1 MPATRNLP
9 RSLAVGSALGLVVA
23 CLLGGFLWLGVFET
37 PELLVFDAMQRGAA
51 EPALADD
58 DIVLLTVDQGSIE
71 KVEQTLGHR
80 YPWPRALHTLM
91 LDYIEQGGPRAVI
104 FDLLFEG
111 SSPGSE
117 EQDGHE
123 QDAELSAAIR
133 RADNV
138 GLAVKLRPADPT
150 PATSV
155 SMSMLERTALPGRAW
170 LELPFF
176 ERIDPLAVELIES
189 GARFGFVNAFPEAD
203 GVVRRA
209 NLLARVGGRLV
220 PALTLAPLLK
230 IGPAAIDSAEQSL
243 LVDGKKLPISSDGRA
258 WIRFHGKGGIRAGR
272 GRTYRYIPFANV
284 LLSAIQ
290 AKQGGVP
297 ILKNDVFDG
306 KWVIIGSTA
315 AAGFDLKATPFSKAG
330 AYPGMEIQATILD
343 NLLHGDFLWRVPRW
357 LVILLLVAGCM
368 LTGVL
373 GSVLRSIS
381 WSMLALVGGLGGY
394 VLLSLLFFKS
404 GVLLDVVAVECGIFI
419 TFAAITYLN
428 FLRERRG
435 RKRVRSLFQY
445 YLDPA
450 LVGRIL
456 GNRERLKLGGES
468 RVCSVLFSDIVGFTS
483 IAEKLS
489 PEQVVAVMN
498 RYLGEMTEIILSNG
512 GLLDKYIG
520 DAIMA
525 VYGAPADMPEHAR
538 AACLTALESQKR
550 LVELSRQLVEEGLT
564 ELTCG
569 VGVNSGPMVVG
580 NIGSATRGNYTAM
593 GDAVNLASRIE
604 GLTREFNVGIIIGP
618 GTQAALGDDFVTREL
633 DFIRVKGKREPVRIY
648 ELVCQGEAPARQAER
663 FSIFER
669 GIEAYRAKD
678 FHAAHDHFT
687 KVLEGFPGDGPS
699 KTYLARCTACIADP
713 PGADWDGV
721 FVMTTK

>member
-9 RSLAVGSALGLVVA
+9 RSMAVGSILGLAVA
-23 CLLGGFLWLGVFET
+23 CLLGGLLWLGVFET
-37 PELLVFDAMQRGAA
+37 PELLVFDALQRRAANPAGA
-51 EPALADD
+51 DR
-58 DIVLLTVDQGSIE
+58 DIVLLTIDQGSIE

-91 LDYIEQGGPRAVI
+91 LEYIEQAGPRAVI

-111 SSPGSE
+111 SSSGSE

-123 QDAELSAAIR
+123 QDAEFAAAIR
-133 RADNV
+133 RSGNV
-138 GLAVKLRPADPT
+138 GLGVKLRPADPT

-155 SMSMLERTALPGRAW
+155 SISMLERTALPGRAW

-176 ERIDPLAVELIES
+176 ERIDPLAAELLDS

-209 NLLARVGGRLV
+209 ALLARVGGRLV
-220 PALTLAPLLK
+220 PALTLAPLLTRGFAK
-230 IGPAAIDSAEQSL
+230 IDSAGQRL
-243 LVDGKKLPISSDGRA
+243 LVTGKEIPISSDGRA
-258 WIRFHGKGGIRAGR
+258 WIHFHGQGGIRAGS
-272 GRTYRYIPFANV
+272 GRTYRYIPFVNV

-297 ILKNDVFDG
+297 ILDNDVFAG
-306 KWVIIGSTA
+306 KWVIVGSTA
-315 AAGFDLKATPFSKAG
+315 AAGFDLKSTPFSKAG

-343 NLLHGDFLWRVPRW
+343 NLLHGDFFRRVSRL
-357 LVILLLVAGCM
+357 LVLLLLVTGC
-368 LTGVL
+368 LFTGLL

-381 WSMLALVGGLGGY
+381 WSMLALVGGMGGY
-394 VLLSLLFFKS
+394 FLMSLLFFKN
-404 GVLLDVVAVECGIFI
+404 GRLLDLVSVEFGIFI

-445 YLDPA
+445 YLDPS
-450 LVGRIL
+450 LVGRIIE
-456 GNRERLKLGGES
+456 NPERLKLGGES

-483 IAEKLS
+483 ISEKLS

-498 RYLGEMTEIILSNG
+498 RYLGEMTEIILRNG

-525 VYGAPADMPEHAR
+525 VYGAPADMPDHAR
-538 AACLTALESQKR
+538 AACLTALDSQKQ
-550 LVELSRQLVEEGLT
+550 LVELSRQLRQEGLP

-569 VGVNSGPMVVG
+569 LGVNSGSMVVG
-580 NIGSATRGNYTAM
+580 NIGSSTRGNYTAM

-604 GLTREFNVGIIIGP
+604 GLTREFGVGIIIGP
-618 GTQAALGDDFVTREL
+618 GTRAALGDEFTTREL
-633 DFIRVKGKREPVRIY
+633 DFIRVKGKHEPVRIF
-648 ELVCQGEAPARQAER
+648 ELISQGEASPGQADK
-663 FSIFER
+663 IATFER

-678 FHAAHDHFT
+678 FQAARDRFM
-687 KVLEGFPGDGPS
+687 KVLESFPDDGPS
-699 KTYLARCTACIADP
+699 KTYLARCAAFMAKP
-713 PGADWDGV
+713 PGDDWDGV